1 VSVWP
6 RSEYSHAAICTRM
19 TSIYYTGGPKSR
31 RRTQQ
36 GFLGAN
42 KFLKPDGKLIPVTKK
57 RVGIAGMK
65 APARE
70 HADFSPTEKDFQI
83 ISSYYCWLS

>member
-1 VSVWP
+1 MS
-6 RSEYSHAAICTRM
+6 CTCI
-19 TSIYYTGGPKSR
+19 TYCDTGGPKSR

-36 GFLGAN
+36 GFLGAD

-70 HADFSPTEKDFQI
+70 HADLFNAEGTQKIGEITSGGFSPTLKKPI
-83 ISSYYCWLS
+83 AMG